1 MIQKIKKY
9 FEMDTKYKIVE
20 TTGCTA
26 FNFSINDKS
35 ISEYSEKELDEILD
49 YLFVKV
55 KEGIKDNTILFQNVV
70 QLFQYDD
77 YENDPEQCSQCGDN
91 VQSTTWNI

>member
-1 MIQKIKKY
+1 VIQKIKKL
-9 FEMDTKYKIVE
+9 FEMVPKYKIVE

-26 FNFSINDKS
+26 FDFSINDKS

-77 YENDPEQCSQCGDN
+77 YENDPEPCGQCFDTIQT
-91 VQSTTWNI
+91 TTWNI